1 MSEHAKRPVCPEARF
16 PVERA
21 YVPEVNKLKQYLHDL
36 TEYADSLESQ
46 LSDQKAMNDEVI
58 KHARELI
65 DFELQAEF
73 DDRIALAQSLGATG
87 HAASTTEK
95 AG

>member
-58 KHARELI
+58 KHARELNERGI
-65 DFELQAEF
+65 FYVQTFECMIKFKLTPSEV
-73 DDRIALAQSLGATG
+73 
-87 HAASTTEK
+87 K
-95 AG
+95 